1 MRFVELGWL
10 PVLLLAGLLLASAAA
25 LAQPCQSDLRP
36 ADDNFGY
43 RHRPSPDRCEGLYSA
58 PVAGEGLEVL
68 SYVIGPSAFNPKTD
82 NNLLIVVP
90 DVHSLGAARVLVVAR
105 ALPLRVYYRMDT
117 ALPSGGSMRWPVSE
131 VVLPAGLNPGNIG
144 LIGKVQTEGATVY
157 VPLWLSPS
165 DQDASHA
172 ASQPVITF
180 RATQDLQSFQWRLY
194 AAGDAAPAWN
204 KYGPVVRAGDP
215 IALTL
220 SAPAGKVTTLY
231 VAARPAGSQF
241 IQQQYKIFY
250 P

>member
-1 MRFVELGWL
+1 MRFVGLGWL
-10 PVLLLAGLLLASAAA
+10 PILILAGLLLAAGAA

-58 PVAGEGLEVL
+58 PVAGEGLEML
-68 SYVIGPSAFNPKTD
+68 SYLIGRPTFNPRTD
-82 NNLLIVVP
+82 DNLLIIAP
-90 DVHSLGAARVLVVAR
+90 DVHSLGAAQVLVVAR

-117 ALPSGGSMRWPVSE
+117 ALASGASMRWPVSE
-131 VVLPAGLNPGNIG
+131 VVVPAGLNPGNIG

-157 VPLWLSPS
+157 VPLLLSPS
-165 DQDASHA
+165 ERDTSQA
-172 ASQPVITF
+172 ASPPVITF

-194 AAGDAAPAWN
+194 AAGEAAPAWN
-204 KYGPVVRAGDP
+204 KYGSDVHAGDP

-220 SAPAGKVTTLY
+220 PAPPGKVTTLY
-231 VAARPAGSQF
+231 VAARPAGSPF
-241 IQQQYKIFY
+241 IQQQYKIFR

>member
-1 MRFVELGWL
+1 MRFARLAWV
-10 PVLLLAGLLLASAAA
+10 PVLLLAGATA

-58 PVAGEGLEVL
+58 PVAGEGLELL
-68 SYVIGPSAFNPKTD
+68 SYLIGHPASNPRVD
-82 NNLLIVVP
+82 NNLLIIAP
-90 DVHSLGAARVLVVAR
+90 DVHPLGAARVLVVAR

-117 ALPSGGSMRWPVSE
+117 ALPSGGSMHWPVSE
-131 VVLPAGLNPGNIG
+131 VVLPAGLTPGNIG
-144 LIGKVQTEGATVY
+144 LIGKVQTDGTTVY
-157 VPLWLSPS
+157 VPLWLSPPE
-165 DQDASHA
+165 QDTSRP

-180 RATQDLQSFQWRLY
+180 RATTDLESFQWRLY

-204 KYGPVVRAGDP
+204 KYGAVVRAGDP
-215 IALTL
+215 IGLTL

-231 VAARPAGSQF
+231 VAARPVGSPF
-241 IQQQYKIFY
+241 IQQQYKIFH